1 MIHAMLRR
9 QSGGFAE
16 SLAIHASKKNMR
28 EISIEAG
35 GALRQIIRR
44 DRNRS
49 EKWDTEKVIPESL
62 RLFGAA

>member
-1 MIHAMLRR
+1 
-9 QSGGFAE
+9 
-16 SLAIHASKKNMR
+16 MR